1 MYVYMCICIYSPCHC
16 GYAPSDGICAN
27 LDVLW
32 SSEKINIT
40 SSSDSP
46 DTDKPAGQGDAY
58 VYKAL
63 KKAPDNGWV
72 GFFIDVQFKQKTT
85 TGIESVCVCVCVCVC
100 VMYVLFLNQEVCMAY
115 IHIILSL
122 SLSLSLLSSI
132 SHHIHS

>member
-1 MYVYMCICIYSPCHC
+1 MHACVYICIYSPCHC

-100 VMYVLFLNQEVCMAY
+100 YVC
-115 IHIILSL
+115 IIPQPRSMHGIYTHNTL
-122 SLSLSLLSSI
+122 SLSLSLLVGCVA
-132 SHHIHS
+132 